1 MKSMIVSSVLAG
13 SAFFLSGCIVGNS
26 PKVIQPTVG
35 QELMSLKQARD
46 NGSITEEE
54 YETTRAQF
62 LVVQPD

>member
-1 MKSMIVSSVLAG
+1 MKSMIVLSVLAG
-13 SAFFLSGCIVGNS
+13 TTALSSGCIVGNS

-46 NGSITEEE
+46 NGSISEEE
-54 YETTRAQF
+54 YETTRTQF